1 LKACI
6 PGEWAEYASRIEYGI
21 SEELV
26 LPFRT
31 EEVDAVTCISVLEH
45 VSDPPRLMREILRIL
60 KPGGV
65 LILTMDISLESN
77 QGISA
82 EHLNEI
88 CNLLEADCAPAHPI
102 ELVHPQELLV
112 FPGSPRGLVPAP
124 WNPPPGVSER
134 VVGWIK
140 WQYEHFRKRLPS
152 PRSLCLFVGTYLK
165 KGAQDIRAG
174 RALA

>member
-1 LKACI
+1 MKEFWRRLKACI
-6 PGEWAEYASRIEYGI
+6 PGKWAECASRIEYGI
-21 SEELV
+21 SGEFV
-26 LPFRT
+26 LPFGT

-82 EHLNEI
+82 EYLNEI

-124 WNPPPGVSER
+124 WDPPRSLSDR
-134 VVGWIK
+134 VVGRLEWR
-140 WQYEHFRKRLPS
+140 YECLRKGRPS

-165 KGAQDIRAG
+165 GGALVR
-174 RALA
+174 